1 MSRMRS
7 PDPLVTV
14 VMATFN
20 RSNIIRY
27 AIESVRRQ
35 TCADWELLV
44 VGDACTDD
52 TAVAVG
58 AFEDPRIRFWNLSR
72 RCGEQSGPTNAAC
85 AEARGRIIAILNHD
99 DLWAPEHLT
108 RAVGALDSN
117 PALDLVYGLNI
128 VVYPDATYRVRG
140 PTQSGW
146 YEEHAGIPASAWVFR
161 RALLERVGPWR
172 AARDLYNQPS
182 QDWLRRAQRAGARMR
197 LLPYLS
203 VVSLPSGIRARS
215 YVDRAEAEHA
225 AWSARMTTTADWQT
239 PLLCD
244 VLRQL
249 DLSSYRSASSLA
261 VRPFLWRACKNA
273 VRSVLNTA
281 GMSANAVAF
290 AVRYRRRGGLVDHLR
305 QVRGLDPLPRNGK
318 R

>member
-1 MSRMRS
+1 M
-7 PDPLVTV
+7 
-14 VMATFN
+14 
-20 RSNIIRY
+20 
-27 AIESVRRQ
+27 
-35 TCADWELLV
+35 
-44 VGDACTDD
+44 
-52 TAVAVG
+52 
-58 AFEDPRIRFWNLSR
+58 
-72 RCGEQSGPTNAAC
+72 
-85 AEARGRIIAILNHD
+85 
-99 DLWAPEHLT
+99 
-108 RAVGALDSN
+108 GALDSN
-117 PALDLVYGLNI
+117 PALDSVYGLNI
-128 VVYPDATYRVRG
+128 VVHPDATYRVRG
-140 PTQSGW
+140 PTPSGW

-203 VVSLPSGIRARS
+203 SSRSLRASGRGLYVHRA
-215 YVDRAEAEHA
+215 DAEHA

-244 VLRQL
+244 VLRLL

-273 VRSVLNTA
+273 VRNVLNTA
-281 GMSANAVAF
+281 GMSASAVAF
-290 AVRYRRRGGLVDHLR
+290 AVRYRRRGGLVNHRR